1 VSDLLDTLEAPAA
14 GGDRAITVDLMARLQ
29 RHYIK
34 PSAPL
39 PGGVFLPEVGWNGGV
54 HPSRCDAL
62 YVGFTGSSGRLLV
75 GHEVKASRAD
85 WLTELG
91 KPGKADAWADQCHE
105 WWLVTAPGIVRDGEL
120 PAGWGHMVPG
130 TSRTRMRVLVPAR
143 RKPDAHAP
151 SWDAT
156 RSIIAR
162 LDTLQSGARAAIR
175 DEERQRVAD
184 ELAAAADAET
194 RWMEASRA
202 QTEIIRQRLQVVE
215 DVLGVRLMPHDE
227 GGLTTAGPARLAD
240 LATLLAHH
248 SALQGAV
255 DALADRYGRT
265 DLTQVRTALDE
276 LEDGLRRA
284 RAGLPANASG
294 RRW

>member
-1 VSDLLDTLEAPAA
+1 MSVLDDLETPKASDRT
-14 GGDRAITVDLMARLQ
+14 ITEDLMARLQ

-62 YVGFTGSSGRLLV
+62 FIGFTGSSGRMLV
-75 GHEVKASRAD
+75 GHEVKASRSD
-85 WLTELG
+85 WLNELS

-105 WWLVTAPGIVRDGEL
+105 WWLVTAPGIVHPGEL

-130 TSRTRMRVLVPAR
+130 PSRTRMRVVTPAR
-143 RKPDAHAP
+143 RRPDTHSP

-162 LDTLQSGARAAIR
+162 LDTLQSQARAAIR

-194 RWMEASRA
+194 KWMEASRA
-202 QTEIIRQRLQVVE
+202 QTDSLRQRLKVVE
-215 DVLGVRLMPHDE
+215 DALGVQLVTHDE
-227 GGLTTAGPARLAD
+227 GSLHTAGPDRLTD
-240 LATLLAHH
+240 LAALLAHH
-248 SALQGAV
+248 TELQGAV

-265 DLTQVRTALDE
+265 DLTNVRKALDD
-276 LEDGLRRA
+276 LEAGLRRA
-284 RAGLPANASG
+284 RAGLPATAPDR